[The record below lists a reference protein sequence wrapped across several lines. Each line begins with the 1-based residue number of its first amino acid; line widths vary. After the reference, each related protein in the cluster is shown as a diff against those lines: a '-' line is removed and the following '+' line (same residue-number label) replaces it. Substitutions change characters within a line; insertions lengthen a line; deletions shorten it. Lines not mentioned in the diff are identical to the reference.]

1 MVVLF
6 GSADDSKEVTTKVDG
21 RLSWPL
27 LIATGGAA
35 AVARAVSRRA
45 FVSSADDRAGGVI
58 TRAPAPSTIGWIL
71 SVSSWD
77 EAKMGGGG
85 GGGGEGLRLTYNGSN
100 GFCWEIIVEIARASS

>member
-58 TRAPAPSTIGWIL
+58 TRAPAPSTMGWIL

-85 GGGGEGLRLTYNGSN
+85 GGGEGLRLTYSGSK
-100 GFCWEIIVEIARASS
+100 GLFCWEIIVEIARASS

>member
-85 GGGGEGLRLTYNGSN
+85 GGEGLRLTYSGSN

>member
-85 GGGGEGLRLTYNGSN
+85 GGEGLRLTYNGSN